1 MQKRLLDFDPVTQTR
16 EYFHYDV
23 ERDAFTIERIQ
34 ETDPIVEANK
44 RDFNDASGNWRG
56 DMHKI
61 ASIPMDLWSKLN
73 AEGIATDPKRLKKWL
88 NDPDNRF
95 FRTKPGKV

>member
-44 RDFNDASGNWRG
+44 RNFNDASGNWRG

-61 ASIPMDLWSKLN
+61 ASIPMDLFMQLQKQ
-73 AEGIATDPKRLKKWL
+73 GITSDAKAFKKWL
-88 NDPDNRF
+88 NDPENRY
-95 FRTKPGKV
+95 FRAKPGRV